1 MNYENKNSNYII
13 NNHRLLPLFRKQSV
27 IRQYVEKKDVILDK
41 GNEDDETKHARNPV
55 YIPLNCYYKQGYIYL
70 NTFTDLGE
78 IFITITNLETGEWWE
93 YVNISNSELICIPT
107 SSAIGNYMV
116 KIVMENDGSYFGYFT
131 L

>member
-1 MNYENKNSNYII
+1 MKTRILTTLLTIIGYFPCFGNS
-13 NNHRLLPLFRKQSV
+13 QSYV
-27 IRQYVEKKDVILDK
+27 NVEKKDVILDK

-70 NTFTDLGE
+70 KTFTDVGE

-116 KIVMENDGSYFGYFT
+116 KIVTENDGSYFGYFT

>member
-1 MNYENKNSNYII
+1 MKTRILTTLLTIIGYFPCFGNS
-13 NNHRLLPLFRKQSV
+13 QSYV
-27 IRQYVEKKDVILDK
+27 NVEKKDVILDK

-93 YVNISNSELICIPT
+93 YVNISNSELICILT

-116 KIVMENDGSYFGYFT
+116 KIVTENDGSYFGYFT

>member
-1 MNYENKNSNYII
+1 MKARILITLLTIIGYFPCFGNS
-13 NNHRLLPLFRKQSV
+13 QS
-27 IRQYVEKKDVILDK
+27 YVNEEKKDVVLDK
-41 GNEDDETKHARNPV
+41 GNEDDETKHARNPI
-55 YIPLNCYYKQGYIYL
+55 YIPLTCYYIQGYIYL

-116 KIVMENDGSYFGYFT
+116 KIVTENDGSYFGYFT